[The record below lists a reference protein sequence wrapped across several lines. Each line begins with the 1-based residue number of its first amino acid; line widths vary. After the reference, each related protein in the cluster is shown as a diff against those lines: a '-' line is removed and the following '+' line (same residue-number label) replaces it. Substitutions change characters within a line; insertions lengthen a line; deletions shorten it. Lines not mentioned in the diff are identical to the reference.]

1 MNLRTLVLCFLTAFV
16 FWLLNSLNKAG
27 YSTKINYP
35 LEIKYND
42 SLYIATTPLPK
53 QIAVSLSSTGWDLL
67 KDNLSLNV
75 SPLVYEVTNP
85 LTVKRLDNVFLM
97 EILSTKLKK
106 TKVNYVVADTMVL
119 NFERKL
125 TKKITLKVDS
135 LGIDLHKNFVVSSL
149 INLSP
154 SQIIIEGPE
163 SVLKNCQDTFFVKIP
178 AKNLATN
185 FDDKVSIILPKNV
198 NIKASAEK
206 TLVSFEV
213 AELLK

>member
-16 FWLLNSLNKAG
+16 FWLLNALNKSG

-53 QIAVSLSSTGWDLL
+53 QITVSLSSTGWNLL

-75 SPLVYEVTNP
+75 PPLVYEIHNP
-85 LTVKRLDNVFLM
+85 LVVNGLDNSFLM
-97 EILSTKLKK
+97 ETLSAKFKNTR
-106 TKVNYVVADTMVL
+106 VNYVIADTMIF
-119 NFERKL
+119 NFERRL
-125 TKKITLKVDS
+125 VKKIVLKIDS
-135 LGIDLHKNFVVSSL
+135 LGIDLQKNFVVSSL
-149 INLSP
+149 INFSP
-154 SQIIIEGPE
+154 SQILVEGPE
-163 SVLKNCQDTFFVKIP
+163 SVLKNYQDTLLIKIP
-178 AKNLATN
+178 AKHLAIN
-185 FDDKVSIILPKNV
+185 FDDKILITLPKNAYV
-198 NIKASAEK
+198 KANVEK

>member
-1 MNLRTLVLCFLTAFV
+1 MNFKTLLLCFLTAFV
-16 FWLLNSLNKAG
+16 FWLLNSLNKSG

-35 LEIKYND
+35 LSIKYND
-42 SLYIATTPLPK
+42 SLYVATTPLPK
-53 QIAVSLSSTGWDLL
+53 QITVSLSSTGWNLL

-75 SPLVYEVTNP
+75 PPLVYEIANP
-85 LTVKRLDNVFLM
+85 LIVKRLDASFLM
-97 EILSTKLKK
+97 EILSAKLKN
-106 TKVNYVVADTMVL
+106 TKVNYVLTDTTTL

-125 TKKITLKVDS
+125 TKKILLKVDS
-135 LGIDLHKNFVVSSL
+135 IGIDLEKNFVVSSL

-154 SQIIIEGPE
+154 SQIMIEGPE
-163 SVLKNCQDTFFVKIP
+163 SILKNYPDVLFVKIP

-185 FDDKVSIILPKNV
+185 FDDKVSIILPKQSSV
-198 NIKASAEK
+198 KANIEK

>member
-1 MNLRTLVLCFLTAFV
+1 MNFKTLLLCFLTAFV
-16 FWLLNSLNKAG
+16 FWLLNSLNKSG

-35 LEIKYND
+35 LSIKYND
-42 SLYIATTPLPK
+42 SLYVATTPLPK
-53 QIAVSLSSTGWDLL
+53 QITVSLSSTGWNLL

-75 SPLVYEVTNP
+75 PPLVYEIANP
-85 LTVKRLDNVFLM
+85 LIVKRLDASFLM
-97 EILSTKLKK
+97 EMLSTKLKNS
-106 TKVNYVVADTMVL
+106 KVNYVLTDTTTL

-125 TKKITLKVDS
+125 TKKILLKVDS
-135 LGIDLHKNFVVSSL
+135 IGIDLEKNFVVSSL

-154 SQIIIEGPE
+154 SQIMIEGPE
-163 SVLKNCQDTFFVKIP
+163 SILKNCPDVLFVKIP

-185 FDDKVSIILPKNV
+185 FDDKVSIILPKQSSV
-198 NIKASAEK
+198 KANIEK

>member
-1 MNLRTLVLCFLTAFV
+1 MNIRTLVLCFLTAFV

-53 QIAVSLSSTGWDLL
+53 QIAVSLSSTGWNLL
-67 KDNLSLNV
+67 KNNLSLNV
-75 SPLVYEVTNP
+75 SPLIYEIANP
-85 LTVKRLDNVFLM
+85 LIVKQLDNIFLM
-97 EILSTKLKK
+97 EALSVKLQN
-106 TKVNYVVADTMVL
+106 TKVNYIVADTMAL
-119 NFERKL
+119 NFEKKL
-125 TKKITLKVDS
+125 TKSITLKVDS
-135 LGIDLHKNFVVSSL
+135 LGIDLQNNFVVSSL

-163 SVLKNCQDTFFVKIP
+163 SVLKNYQDTFFVKIP

-185 FDDKVSIILPKNV
+185 FDDKVSIVLPKNV

-213 AELLK
+213 SELLK

>member
-1 MNLRTLVLCFLTAFV
+1 MNLRTLFLCFLAAFV

-27 YSTKINYP
+27 YSTKINFP

-42 SLYIATTPLPK
+42 SLYIPVTPLPK
-53 QIAVSLSSTGWDLL
+53 QITVSVSSTGWDLL

-75 SPLVYEVTNP
+75 SPLVYEISNP
-85 LTVKRLDNVFLM
+85 LTVRRLDNSFLM
-97 EILSTKLKK
+97 ESLTTKLKN
-106 TKVNYVVADTMVL
+106 TKVNYIVSDTISLV
-119 NFERKL
+119 FERKL
-125 TKKITLKVDS
+125 SKTINLKVDS

-154 SQIIIEGPE
+154 AQILIEGPE
-163 SVLKNCQDTFFVKIP
+163 SVLKTYQDTFFIKIP

-185 FDDKVSIILPKNV
+185 FDDKVSIALPKNTLIKV
-198 NIKASAEK
+198 NTEK

>member
-1 MNLRTLVLCFLTAFV
+1 MNLRTLFLCFLTAFV

-53 QIAVSLSSTGWDLL
+53 QIAVSLSSTGWNLL

-75 SPLVYEVTNP
+75 SPLVYEIVNP
-85 LTVKRLDNVFLM
+85 LIIKRLNNIFLM
-97 EILSTKLKK
+97 EALSSKLKS
-106 TKVNYVVADTMVL
+106 TKVNYIIGDTMTL
-119 NFERKL
+119 SFEKKL
-125 TKKITLKVDS
+125 TKTITLKVDS
-135 LGIDLHKNFVVSSL
+135 LGIDLQKNFVVSSL

-154 SQIIIEGPE
+154 AKIIIE
-163 SVLKNCQDTFFVKIP
+163 VLKNCQDIFFIKIP
-178 AKNLATN
+178 TKNLATN
-185 FDDKVSIILPKNV
+185 FDDKVSIILPKNTYV
-198 NIKASAEK
+198 KANTEK
-206 TLVSFEV
+206 TLISFEV

>member
-1 MNLRTLVLCFLTAFV
+1 MNLRTLFLCFLTAFV
-16 FWLLNSLNKAG
+16 FWLLNSLNKSG

-42 SLYIATTPLPK
+42 SLYIPTTPLPK
-53 QIAVSLSSTGWDLL
+53 QITVSLSSTGWDLL

-75 SPLVYEVTNP
+75 PPLVYEITNP
-85 LTVKRLDNVFLM
+85 LTIKRLDNSFLM
-97 EILSTKLKK
+97 ETLSAKFKN
-106 TKVNYVVADTMVL
+106 TKVNYIVGDTMTL
-119 NFERKL
+119 GFERKL
-125 TKKITLKVDS
+125 SKKITLKVDS
-135 LGIDLHKNFVVSSL
+135 LGIDLQKNFVVSSL

-154 SQIIIEGPE
+154 SQIVVEGPE
-163 SVLKNCQDTFFVKIP
+163 SVLKTYQDTFFIKIP

-185 FDDKVSIILPKNV
+185 FDDKVSIVLPKNAYV
-198 NIKASAEK
+198 KANAEK

>member
-42 SLYIATTPLPK
+42 SLYIATTPLPN
-53 QIAVSLSSTGWDLL
+53 QITVSLSSTGWDLL

-75 SPLVYEVTNP
+75 SPLVYEITNP
-85 LTVKRLDNVFLM
+85 LTVKRLDNNFLL
-97 EILSTKLKK
+97 ETLSTKLKH
-106 TKVNYVVADTMVL
+106 TKVNYVVADTLTL

-125 TKKITLKVDS
+125 TKKITLRVDS
-135 LGIDLHKNFVVSSL
+135 LGIDLQKNFVVSSV

-154 SQIIIEGPE
+154 SQIVVEGPE
-163 SVLKNCQDTFFVKIP
+163 SVLKTYPDTFFIKIP
-178 AKNLATN
+178 AKDLATN
-185 FDDKVSIILPKNV
+185 FDDKVSIILPKNAYV
-198 NIKASAEK
+198 KASTEK

>member
-1 MNLRTLVLCFLTAFV
+1 MNLRTLFLCFLTAFV

-35 LEIKYND
+35 LEIKYDD
-42 SLYIATTPLPK
+42 SVYIATTPLPK
-53 QIAVSLSSTGWDLL
+53 QIAVSVSSTGWDLL

-75 SPLVYEVTNP
+75 SPLVYEVANP
-85 LTVKRLDNVFLM
+85 LIVKRLDNVFLM
-97 EILSTKLKK
+97 EILSAKLKN
-106 TKVNYVVADTMVL
+106 TKVNYIVADTMTL
-119 NFERKL
+119 TFEKKL
-125 TKKITLKVDS
+125 TKKITIKVDS

-163 SVLKNCQDTFFVKIP
+163 SVLKNYPDTFFVKIP

-185 FDDKVSIILPKNV
+185 FDDKVSIVLQKNAY
-198 NIKASAEK
+198 IKANTEK